1 MQGSKGK
8 ADRTGTA
15 SSCCYG
21 NMYKLD
27 FITDNYKV
35 QLTNDFVNYDQ
46 YIEKQQNSKF
56 IS

>member
-8 ADRTGTA
+8 ADITGTA

-35 QLTNDFVNYDQ
+35 QLTNDVC
-46 YIEKQQNSKF
+46 KL
-56 IS
+56 

>member
-35 QLTNDFVNYDQ
+35 QLTNDVC
-46 YIEKQQNSKF
+46 KL
-56 IS
+56 